1 MQCIVSLSP
10 LTGEE
15 RDKQKSRK
23 WKPKYEGKSK
33 KNMTKNENRTNLWL
47 NNMLLAWKTW

>member
-23 WKPKYEGKSK
+23 LKPKYEGKPK
-33 KNMTKNENRTNLWL
+33 KKHD
-47 NNMLLAWKTW
+47 KK